1 MKEISQNHRAVVDA
15 LISGMTNDEACLAV
29 YPHRSEWTKK
39 AREIAVSKVLKLPHV
54 RAYYEEQR
62 AILDEEKARAAR
74 EEALWSMRESVDT
87 LKFVIKMAQKDAVE
101 ITKRN
106 QDGGAYER
114 VMPTATANAI
124 TGAVNAL
131 NRMFGI
137 ADQPQKSDDTLNVS
151 FIDDLGSGVKD
162 E

>member
-1 MKEISQNHRAVVDA
+1 M
-15 LISGMTNDEACLAV
+15 LA
-29 YPHRSEWTKK
+29 
-39 AREIAVSKVLKLPHV
+39 LPHV
-54 RAYYEEQR
+54 RAYYEQQR
-62 AILDEEKARAAR
+62 SILDAEKARVAR

-106 QDGGAYER
+106 QSGNSYER
-114 VMPTATANAI
+114 VMPTSTANAI

-137 ADQPQKSDDTLNVS
+137 ADQAQKTDETLNVS
-151 FIDDLGSGVKD
+151 FIDDLGVND